1 MDRMLIWFTDVGVVY
16 LVGHAFDELGEVPA
30 GALKQTGRL
39 LAHDLITL
47 FVRLFVC
54 SFVRLFVCSFV
65 CLFVC
70 SFVRS
75 FVCLFVAV
83 SIC

>member
-16 LVGHAFDELGEVPA
+16 LVGHAFDEFGEVSA
-30 GALKQTGRL
+30 GTLKQTGGL
-39 LAHDLITL
+39 LTHDLITL
-47 FVRLFVC
+47 FVR

-70 SFVRS
+70 GSVDM
-75 FVCLFVAV
+75 
-83 SIC
+83 